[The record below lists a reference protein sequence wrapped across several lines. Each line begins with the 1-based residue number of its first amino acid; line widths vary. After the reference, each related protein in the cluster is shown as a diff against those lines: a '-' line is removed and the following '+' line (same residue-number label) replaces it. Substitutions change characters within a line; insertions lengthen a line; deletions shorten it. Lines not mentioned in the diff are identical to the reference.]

1 VREGRIAAIAERI
14 AGASREIDASGLIVM
29 PGGIDSHVHLAQL
42 AAAGLKMADD
52 FFFSGTRAAIAGGN
66 TTVLPFALQP
76 RGMSLRA
83 SVMEYHK
90 EADGKCLADYGFHLI
105 ITDPSASVLGQ
116 ELPALVE
123 DGYSSFKVFMT
134 YDDLMLND
142 RQLLE
147 VFECARSCRALVMVH
162 CRVRCRH
169 RAVGRQPEGSHPAG
183 YLHHGADYTPY
194 EGLAVTGWPVM
205 TILRGKVVAEEGKIL
220 GEPGD
225 GSFLRRGLSP
235 FAAAARAA

>member
-1 VREGRIAAIAERI
+1 
-14 AGASREIDASGLIVM
+14 
-29 PGGIDSHVHLAQL
+29 
-42 AAAGLKMADD
+42 
-52 FFFSGTRAAIAGGN
+52 
-66 TTVLPFALQP
+66 LPFALQP

-90 EADGKCLADYGFHLI
+90 EADGKCLANYGFHLI

-147 VFECARSCRALVMVH
+147 VFECVRSCRALVMVH
-162 CRVRCRH
+162 CEGYDAIKFMTERLEQAAEEGLDRGRIRCRH
-169 RAVGRQPEGSHPAG
+169 RAVGRQPQGGHPAG
-183 YLHHGADYTPY
+183 HPPSRRRLYA
-194 EGLAVTGWPVM
+194 
-205 TILRGKVVAEEGKIL
+205 
-220 GEPGD
+220 
-225 GSFLRRGLSP
+225 LRRTGRDRLAGGDD
-235 FAAAARAA
+235 FAWQGGRRGGENFGRAGRRQFSQTRTVALRHALARRVTSIIGKAPWLRNVARAQ